1 MVNAEYNSSQDMIN
15 NLQSLKVKTTLKI
28 YPSINNYHIEMK
40 YRKQSGTFQ
49 SEEDLFSKNEK
60 KITKIYL
67 EIILILR
74 ILQTKPQVKKINFN
88 FVFLGN
94 IF

>member
-15 NLQSLKVKTTLKI
+15 NLQSLKVKTTLKS

-40 YRKQSGTFQ
+40 YRKQNGTFQ

-67 EIILILR
+67 EIILILK

-88 FVFLGN
+88 FVF
-94 IF
+94 